1 MGLASARSSVFL
13 WILLQDSVMNLLTW
27 CSEGSLDLWAFRD
40 FAQVCTEHL
49 ACGKAG
55 VTAEEAAL
63 CQVPHGPSNLRE
75 AL

>member
-1 MGLASARSSVFL
+1 MDLLAWF
-13 WILLQDSVMNLLTW
+13 
-27 CSEGSLDLWAFRD
+27 SEGSLDLWAFRVS
-40 FAQVCTEHL
+40 AQVCTEHL

-63 CQVPHGPSNLRE
+63 RQVPHGPSNLRE